1 MTIEEL
7 ASKYLTYVKARHSDY
22 GNFKTIVNDFLLAS
36 FGDEYPVES
45 FTPKCLKKVREAMI
59 ESQRFCR
66 NVINLYI
73 SRIVTIFSW
82 GVSEELVQETTHR
95 ALLTVKRL
103 EEGHPGTRENPPR
116 EEVPFDVVVRLVSFL
131 IPILQVMV
139 QIQGLHGMRP
149 GEVCRMRVGEID
161 RSKEQKTGFWYYIPA
176 SHKTQK
182 KTGKKTV
189 FPLGKYEQ
197 ELLLPYLEGKSAEAA
212 VFSPAQAVKER
223 AAERRANRKTK
234 MTPSE
239 SARKKARALKPKQ
252 YAEFY
257 TPDGYRKALMYGMAK
272 ANKQLP
278 VEEQIPHWFPYQL
291 RHAAVTITS
300 LEHGKDAAQALAGHT
315 SSKMTEVYDHS
326 QLRKRERL
334 ARKRKNPFVKK

>member
-1 MTIEEL
+1 MTAGSFASCVSQFVVNVYYICDYVPDYNAYKGVHMTKKIPYSDRNGYAYVYVNRKPVAMKAPDGSRCKTGSKEALCAYHRFSLGIGNEPVGDVPNGKPTVTIEEL

-131 IPILQVMV
+131 IPILRVMV

-197 ELLLPYLEGKSAEAA
+197 ELLLPYLEGKGRRGGG
-212 VFSPAQAVKER
+212 VFSCPRDER
-223 AAERRANRKTK
+223 TCRRA
-234 MTPSE
+234 
-239 SARKKARALKPKQ
+239 
-252 YAEFY
+252 
-257 TPDGYRKALMYGMAK
+257 
-272 ANKQLP
+272 
-278 VEEQIPHWFPYQL
+278 
-291 RHAAVTITS
+291 
-300 LEHGKDAAQALAGHT
+300 
-315 SSKMTEVYDHS
+315 
-326 QLRKRERL
+326 
-334 ARKRKNPFVKK
+334 